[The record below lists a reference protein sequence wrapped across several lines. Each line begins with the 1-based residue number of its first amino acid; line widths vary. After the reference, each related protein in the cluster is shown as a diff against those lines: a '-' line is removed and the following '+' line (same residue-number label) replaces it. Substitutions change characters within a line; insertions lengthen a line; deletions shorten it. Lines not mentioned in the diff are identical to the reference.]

1 MGTKSTNVTAW
12 AATGRTCG
20 LSCDCAHDD
29 EPPAVVT
36 LTPKPRAV
44 VLPSFRVAPGRPA
57 RANAADAM
65 LDRQADAFDAP
76 WCY

>member
-29 EPPAVVT
+29 EP
-36 LTPKPRAV
+36 PRAV